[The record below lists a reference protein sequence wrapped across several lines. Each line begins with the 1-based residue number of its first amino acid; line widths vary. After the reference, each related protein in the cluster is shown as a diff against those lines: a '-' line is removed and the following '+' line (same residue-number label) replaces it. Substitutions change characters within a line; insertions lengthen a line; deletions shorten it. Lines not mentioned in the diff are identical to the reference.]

1 MAQDSVA
8 GAWIPD
14 VSQRWKEIESEID
27 SKGTY
32 THTKR
37 ELQFGSRLA
46 WRNSNRCIG
55 RHFWR
60 TLQVIDARD
69 CTTETQAIDHLK
81 RHVDAAFNGGK
92 ITNVITVFPPAQ
104 TSQDPPWRM
113 LNHQL
118 VRYAGFGEDQRNVKG
133 TPTAW
138 HSPHTVNVKAGTEKK
153 VRGRPCLGSW
163 SKTAKSSP
171 QSTPFTTENC
181 FHTKWSSLI
190 PIFPRLKIWV

>member
-1 MAQDSVA
+1 MNLSGAQSSPFHLDPISPFAGVKGLALLKKEARAFLDVMAQDSVA

-60 TLQVIDARD
+60 TLQVLDARD
-69 CTTETQAIDHLK
+69 CTTETEAIDHLK
-81 RHVDAAFNGGK
+81 RHVDTAFNGGK

-118 VRYAGFGEDQRNVKG
+118 VRYAGFSEDDGNVIG
-133 TPTAW
+133 
-138 HSPHTVNVKAGTEKK
+138 
-153 VRGRPCLGSW
+153 
-163 SKTAKSSP
+163 
-171 QSTPFTTENC
+171 
-181 FHTKWSSLI
+181 
-190 PIFPRLKIWV
+190 